1 MQWVLLTEEDY
12 VTTNWSGGTTT
23 QLAIEPQESVYA
35 NRDFL
40 WRFSSAKVILEHS
53 DFTPLPDYNRLIATV
68 KGGLD
73 MKVGDEARF
82 SLAPYQIYSFDGA
95 VSVESWGCCTDFNL
109 MLRKGQCQGTLQALT
124 LSAGSAV
131 SWTAPVSALWLSIA
145 DKAGCHCLRITKRH
159 RPVSFCCAGRPKIS
173 RCAWR
178 VPRPRN

>member
-23 QLAIEPQESVYA
+23 QLAIAPQESVYA

-73 MKVGDEARF
+73 MKVGDGARF

-131 SWTAPVSALWLSIA
+131 SWTAPVSAPEPFPRRTLA
-145 DKAGCHCLRITKRH
+145 VYCGQGQ
-159 RPVSFCCAGRPKIS
+159 VSQIGR
-173 RCAWR
+173 AH
-178 VPRPRN
+178 V